1 MMLSTGIC
9 EKVYRVKSIN
19 LAPDSKRRFEI
30 LGLTQNSAVTILGKK
45 KNGSMIIKIRGTRF
59 AVGAAFAD
67 GIEVEPQTQ
76 KNDSAKENGGD
87 KK

>member
-1 MMLSTGIC
+1 MMLSTGVC

-76 KNDSAKENGGD
+76 KTTAQ
-87 KK
+87 KKTEETKK